1 VLDEWSMTGR
11 GTLLEVLRGGA
22 ADQPALVAPEGPSLS
37 YARLQRAVE
46 EAAQRLA
53 EFGLSRGDRLA
64 MVYPNGADATVLFL
78 AAAVVATACPL
89 NPAYKEEEFR
99 FFLADLDARAL
110 LVPPGGGEE
119 ARRALPEGAFVI
131 EATVGRDGKLSMES
145 SAPRTAG
152 RTAGHPGAEDVAL
165 VLHTSG
171 TTSRPKRVA
180 LRHRNLVASVE
191 NIVTTYQLTG
201 EDVSLAIM
209 PLFHVHG
216 LIASTLSALH
226 SGGTVVTPARFNAL
240 GFWSLAESHRATWF
254 SASPTPHQMVLGRAR
269 EGRPPGVASLR
280 FVRSCSAALT
290 PATMAAMEESYGVP
304 VLDAYGMTEAAHQMA
319 SNPLPPEPRLPGTV
333 GRGTGVRVEI
343 MADSGR
349 LLAPGAEGEVVVQ
362 GPNVIDA
369 YESNPG
375 ANALA
380 FREGW
385 FRTGDRGV
393 LDERGYLRL
402 IGRIKELINRGGE
415 KIAPAEIDEVL
426 EAHPSV
432 REAVTFGIAHP
443 TWGEEVAAA
452 VVVSGLVTVRD
463 LQRWCRERLAD
474 FKVPRVIHIVEAIP
488 RTATGKL
495 QRGAVAATF
504 TSTP

>member
-1 VLDEWSMTGR
+1 MTGR
-11 GTLLEVLRGGA
+11 GTLFDVLRGGGA
-22 ADQPALVAPEGPSLS
+22 AQPALLAPDGPSLS
-37 YARLQRAVE
+37 YSQLRRVVD
-46 EAAQRLA
+46 EAADSLA
-53 EFGLSRGDRLA
+53 ELGISRGDRLA
-64 MVYPNGADATVLFL
+64 MVYPNGADAVVLFL
-78 AAAVVATACPL
+78 AASVVATACPL

-99 FFLADLDARAL
+99 FFLADVGARAL

-131 EATVGRDGKLSMES
+131 EAALGADGKLRMES

-152 RTAGHPGAEDVAL
+152 RTAGKPDPDDVAL

-180 LRHRNLVASVE
+180 LLHRNLVASVE
-191 NIVTTYQLTG
+191 NIAATYELTG
-201 EDVSLAIM
+201 DDVSLAIM

-216 LIASTLSALH
+216 LVASTLSTLH
-226 SGGTVVTPARFNAL
+226 SGGTVVTAARFNTL

-254 SASPTPHQMVLGRAR
+254 SASPTPHQMFLGRVR
-269 EGRPPGVASLR
+269 RGRPAAAARLR

-290 PATMAAMEESYGVP
+290 PATMAEMEERYGVP
-304 VLDAYGMTEAAHQMA
+304 VLEAYGMTEAAHQMA
-319 SNPLPPEPRLPGTV
+319 SNPLPPDLRLPGTV

-343 MADSGR
+343 MTDDGR
-349 LLAPGAEGEVVVQ
+349 LLAPGAEGEVVVR

-375 ANALA
+375 ANASA
-380 FREGW
+380 FRDGW

-432 REAVTFGIAHP
+432 REAVTFGMPHP

-452 VVVSGLVTVRD
+452 VVVSGPVSVRD

-474 FKVPRVIHIVEAIP
+474 FKVPKVIHVVDAIP
-488 RTATGKL
+488 RTATGKI
-495 QRGAVAATF
+495 QRGAVAATL
-504 TSTP
+504 TSTR

>member
-1 VLDEWSMTGR
+1 MTGR
-11 GTLLEVLRGGA
+11 ETVPDVLRGGA
-22 ADQPALVAPEGPSLS
+22 ATQPALLAPDGPSLS
-37 YARLQRAVE
+37 YAGLRRVVE
-46 EAAQRLA
+46 EAADGLA
-53 EFGLSRGDRLA
+53 ELGISRGDRLA
-64 MVYPNGADATVLFL
+64 MVYPNGADAIVLFL
-78 AAAVVATACPL
+78 AASLVATACPL

-99 FFLADLDARAL
+99 FFLADVGARAL
-110 LVPPGGGEE
+110 LVPPGGGVE

-131 EATVGRDGKLSMES
+131 EATLGADGRLLIES
-145 SAPRTAG
+145 SGPRTAG
-152 RTAGHPGAEDVAL
+152 RTAGRPGPDDVAL

-191 NIVTTYQLTG
+191 NIVATYDLTG
-201 EDVSLAIM
+201 DDVSLAIM

-216 LIASTLSALH
+216 LIASTLSTLH
-226 SGGTVVTPARFNAL
+226 SGGTVVTPGRFNAL
-240 GFWSLAESHRATWF
+240 SFWSLAESHRATWF

-269 EGRPPGVASLR
+269 EGRPPGAERLR

-290 PATMAAMEESYGVP
+290 PATMAQMEASYGVP
-304 VLDAYGMTEAAHQMA
+304 VLEAYGMTEAAHQMA
-319 SNPLPPEPRLPGTV
+319 SNPLPPGLRLPGTV

-343 MADSGR
+343 MAEGGR
-349 LLAPGAEGEVVVQ
+349 LLTPGTEGEVVVQ

-375 ANALA
+375 ANASS
-380 FREGW
+380 FRDGW

-432 REAVTFGIAHP
+432 REAVTFGVAHP

-474 FKVPRVIHIVEAIP
+474 FKVPKVIHIVEAIP
-488 RTATGKL
+488 RTATGKI

-504 TSTP
+504 TSTQ